1 MELSHLL
8 TMDGVSEHSELR
20 SSFGFMAFHGG
31 ALEEMTDIVASR
43 AAERAGASYYGIQL
57 PDNLEW
63 HIPSHKVTADQ
74 SPALNQF
81 LNHVNIVI
89 TVHGFGR
96 AGFFTSLL
104 LGGRNRRLAMHL
116 SESLQRHL
124 PAYRILDDLD
134 DIPQNLRGLHQDNPV
149 NAVEHAGV
157 QLELPPRVRGSSP
170 LWWDWEGPGLTPH
183 TESLID
189 ALVECAT
196 TWQSAP

>member
-1 MELSHLL
+1 
-8 TMDGVSEHSELR
+8 
-20 SSFGFMAFHGG
+20 MAFHGG

-74 SPALNQF
+74 SPALNDF
-81 LNHVNIVI
+81 LSHVNIVI

-104 LGGRNRRLAMHL
+104 LGGRNRRLASHL

-196 TWQSAP
+196 TWQQ